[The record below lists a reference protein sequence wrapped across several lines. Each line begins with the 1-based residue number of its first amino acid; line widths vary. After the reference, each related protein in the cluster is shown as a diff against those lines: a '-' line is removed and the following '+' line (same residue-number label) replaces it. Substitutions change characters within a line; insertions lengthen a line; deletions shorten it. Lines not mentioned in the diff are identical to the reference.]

1 MVASYRPLCGR
12 TKKPTSRRSG
22 SAPQYAREDLAT
34 FRPAFATREPMKP
47 TVLKLLAGDRFNKPN
62 VQRKFRQST
71 RYAVTTMP

>member
-47 TVLKLLAGDRFNKPN
+47 TMLKLLAGDQQAK